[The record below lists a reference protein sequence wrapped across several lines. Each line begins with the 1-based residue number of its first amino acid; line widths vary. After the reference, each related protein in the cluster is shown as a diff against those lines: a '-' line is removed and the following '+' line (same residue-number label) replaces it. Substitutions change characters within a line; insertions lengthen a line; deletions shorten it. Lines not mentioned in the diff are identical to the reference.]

1 MKIAHIVCTY
11 PPYTGGMGNVAF
23 EMASGLADLGYDVEV
38 FTPDY
43 GLIEKIEEKED
54 IKDYASRLKT
64 PFKYGNA
71 AYLPNLK
78 KELDRFDI
86 IHLHYPF
93 FGTAGL
99 VKKWK
104 EKNPHKKLFITYH
117 MDNRADGLKG
127 FIFLLNAK
135 FWLEKII
142 KVADKIQV
150 SSFDYLKSSDAGKY
164 FPKYQE
170 KFFELAL
177 GVDTEKFKIRKKSEL
192 LLEKHGLDKN
202 KATILFVG
210 GMDKAHY
217 FKGIPVLLKSLLVL
231 KKNNFDFQA
240 ILVGDGELRESFE
253 LTAKAYGLKENVRF
267 VGKVSNEHLPS
278 YYNIADLLVLPSINK
293 AEAFGLVLLEA
304 MASGVP
310 VIASDLPGVRTVASD
325 GGFLF
330 KINDYK
336 ELAGKI
342 YNYFSSDNTELK
354 NQVRQIVE
362 EKYSWKKIVE
372 KLEKEYLKIF

>member
-23 EMASGLADLGYDVEV
+23 EMASGLVSLGHEVEV

-43 GLIEKIEEKED
+43 GFIEEDKNE
-54 IKDYASRLKT
+54 ILEERKDFANRLKT

-78 KELDRFDI
+78 KELDNFDI

-93 FGTAGL
+93 FGTAGI
-99 VKKWK
+99 VRKWK
-104 EKNPHKKLFITYH
+104 ERNPYKKLFITYH
-117 MDNRADGLKG
+117 MDNRGDGLKG
-127 FIFLLNAK
+127 FIFKINAK
-135 FWLEKII
+135 FWLEKIL

-164 FPKYQE
+164 FPTYQE

-177 GVDTEKFKIRKKSEL
+177 GVDINKFQIRKKPEFL
-192 LLEKHGLDKN
+192 FEKYNLDKN

-210 GMDKAHY
+210 GMDIAHY
-217 FKGIPVLLKSLLVL
+217 FKGIPVLLKSLLLL
-231 KKNNFDFQA
+231 KNNNFDFQA
-240 ILVGDGELRESFE
+240 VLIGDGELKESFE
-253 LTAKAYGLKENVRF
+253 LTARAYGLEKNICF
-267 VGKVSNEHLPS
+267 VGKVSNEKLAS
-278 YYNIADLLVLPSINK
+278 YYNMADLLVLPSINK
-293 AEAFGLVLLEA
+293 SEAFGLVLLEA

-310 VIASDLPGVRTVASD
+310 VIASDLAGVRTVASD

-336 ELAGKI
+336 ELAEKI
-342 YNYFSSDNTELK
+342 FDYFSLDNGELK
-354 NQVRQIVE
+354 NRVRQIVE
-362 EKYSWKKIVE
+362 DKYSWEKIIKKLDE
-372 KLEKEYLKIF
+372 EYKK